1 MKFKQFVVAGSL
13 LLAAQGA
20 AAEAALD
27 TAKPLVCGATHVVEC
42 AVTGECARGTPE
54 AFNLPVLLR
63 IDIPNGVAESARAG
77 GEKRKSTIANVTE
90 AEGVTLLQGVDGA
103 HAWSGRIDES
113 TGGMTVVLAADGLGF
128 VVFGTC
134 ASL

>member
-1 MKFKQFVVAGSL
+1 MKCKQLVVAGSL
-13 LLAAQGA
+13 VLAARGV

-27 TAKPLVCGATHVVEC
+27 TSKPLVCGATHVVEC
-42 AVTGECARGTPE
+42 AAMGECTRGTPE

-63 IDIPNGVAESARAG
+63 IDIANKVAESARAG
-77 GEKRKSTIANVTE
+77 GEKRLSAIATVTE
-90 AEGVTLLQGVDGA
+90 AEGVTVLQGVDGA
-103 HAWSGRIDES
+103 HAWSSRIDRS

>member
-1 MKFKQFVVAGSL
+1 MKCKQLVVAGSL

-20 AAEAALD
+20 TAEAALD
-27 TAKPLVCGATHVVEC
+27 TSKPLVCGATHVVEC
-42 AVTGECARGTPE
+42 AAMGECARGAPE

-77 GEKRKSTIANVTE
+77 GEKRKSAIASVTD
-90 AEGVTLLQGVDGA
+90 ADGVTVLQGVDGA
-103 HAWSGRIDES
+103 HAWSGRIDRS
-113 TGGMTVVLAADGLGF
+113 TGGMTVVLAGDGLGYL
-128 VVFGTC
+128 VFGTC

>member
-1 MKFKQFVVAGSL
+1 MKCKQLVVAGSL
-13 LLAAQGA
+13 VLAAWGV

-27 TAKPLVCGATHVVEC
+27 TSKPLVCAATQVVEC
-42 AVTGECARGTPE
+42 AAMGECARATAE

-63 IDIPNGVAESARAG
+63 IDIPSKVAESARAG
-77 GEKRKSTIANVTE
+77 GEKRSSAIASVAE

-103 HAWSGRIDES
+103 HAWSSRIDRS

-134 ASL
+134 ANL

>member
-1 MKFKQFVVAGSL
+1 VAGSL
-13 LLAAQGA
+13 VLAAQGT

-27 TAKPLVCGATHVVEC
+27 TSKPLVCGATHVLEC
-42 AVTGECARGTPE
+42 SAMDECARGTPE

-63 IDIPNGVAESARAG
+63 IDIPNKVAESARAG
-77 GEKRKSTIANVTE
+77 GEKRKSTIASVTE
-90 AEGVTLLQGVDGA
+90 AEGLTVLQGVDGA
-103 HAWSGRIDES
+103 HGWSSRIDRS
-113 TGGMTVVLAADGLGF
+113 TGRMTVVLAADGLGF